1 MSDTIGDILNTLRG
15 KTATI
20 MASAD
25 SDFEYDPNR
34 SSEWSSTPPTHQQT
48 QDELTHTFLTP
59 KPELSRGWLKYIN
72 EDFHVDKL
80 VEFAPALYGLP
91 EATVRTDVQ
100 FDRLGIDGHITGYKE
115 CTVSGGDLNN
125 KNSMSVNRAAGSK
138 LDFVRGRSGFMPF
151 APGGVDLAEKQEQGQ
166 LLHRDSHGLFD
177 VAPGFERGLD
187 IVGSVA
193 EADSE
198 LGALAKDER
207 DEESTTGAQGAD
219 SGLVGELSE
228 QVSNLDLAGDGDKH
242 SIDDLLPND
251 ITFGRA
257 QTSFNTTQKTKDW
270 AHVVNVN
277 KEITNF
283 HELVPQMAREF
294 PFELDTFQKEAVY
307 HLEQGDSVFV
317 AAHTSAGKTV
327 IAEYAIAMAQRNMTK
342 AIYTSPIKALSNQKF
357 RDFKHTFDDVGI
369 LTGDVQINPEASSL
383 IMTTEILRSMLYR
396 GADLIRDVEF
406 VIFDEVHYVN
416 DADRGVVWE
425 EVIIMLPEHVKFI
438 LLSATVPNTFEF
450 ANWVGR
456 TKQKDIYVIST
467 PKRPV
472 PLVNYLWCKNQM
484 IEVVDEKKQF
494 LIGGYNK
501 AKEIMSGNSNTAAA
515 GRGGAAGGAGRGGAA
530 SRGGAAG
537 RGGNNVR
544 GGRGGR
550 GGARGGSSQIT
561 PKQQKSA
568 TMPSKSDFVQM
579 VNKLHTLNLHPMC
592 VFVFSR
598 KMCEQFAGYLQ
609 GLDFCNQK
617 EKSEIHMFF
626 DKAVTRLS
634 QDDRNLPQILQ
645 MREYLSRGIAV
656 HHAGLLP
663 IVKEVVEILFARS
676 LVRVL
681 FATETFAMGL
691 NLPTR
696 TVVFAGTRKHDG
708 TTFRTLLPGEYT
720 QMAGRAGRRGLD
732 KTGTVIIMVPGEV
745 APLDQ
750 LKEMMLGQPTRL
762 KSQFRLTYNMI
773 LNLLRI
779 EALKVEEMI
788 KRSFSENANQLLLPE
803 HEASVKSNETLLS
816 KLEKVPYP
824 DCDPYMADV
833 LRIGLA
839 ARECQKYIMTQGPKI
854 ANMRDIF
861 KVGRVVIFDLADGS
875 SRRIGFISRPV
886 IGESASILAFP
897 CAGSSTTLPLFPQQ
911 PGYCRLI
918 LQPLIPSSGKL
929 EMYAVKIPD
938 LVFITK
944 YIINNVRDVARYDKQ
959 AVDDAFQ
966 NINKICRRSGGV
978 AECSWDRLKELE
990 LQQKCQEKI
999 HLEIEF
1005 SQIPCVKNLPANFL
1019 KSFKQ
1024 EYEEYEIRKKISDLR
1039 QTLSDQNLELL
1050 PDYEQRVQ
1058 VLKDLNYVDDKNIVL
1073 LKGRVACEINSGFE
1087 LFISEL
1093 VLDNFLGDYEPE
1105 EIVALLSA
1113 FVYEGSKDVEEPIT
1127 VTPRLDKGRERIK
1140 QLVGHVTDV
1149 LEHRQVI
1156 MTSDEQQF
1164 LERGR
1169 FGLIEVV
1176 YEWARGM
1183 TFEAIS
1189 ELTSVQEGIIV
1200 RVISRLDEV
1209 CREVRNAARII
1220 GDATLQDKMET
1231 AQERIKRDII
1241 FCASLYL

>member
-1 MSDTIGDILNTLRG
+1 MSNEISDILKALRA
-15 KTATI
+15 KTANV
-20 MASAD
+20 D
-25 SDFEYDPNR
+25 LDYDPHKP
-34 SSEWSSTPPTHQQT
+34 SEWAAAPKTTEET
-48 QDELTHTFLTP
+48 QSELSNAFLTP
-59 KPELSRGWLKYIN
+59 QPQLSTGWLKHVN
-72 EDFHVDKL
+72 ADFHVDKL
-80 VEFAPALYGLP
+80 LEFAPQLYGLP
-91 EATVRTDVQ
+91 EVSVRTDVQ
-100 FDRLGIDGHITGYKE
+100 FERLGIEGHITGYRE
-115 CTVSGGDLNN
+115 STVAGGDLNN

-151 APGGVDLAEKQEQGQ
+151 APGGVDLAEKEQGT
-166 LLHRDSHGLFD
+166 LHHRDADGLFD
-177 VAPGFERGLD
+177 VPPGFERGLEAA
-187 IVGSVA
+187 GTVA
-193 EADSE
+193 EADAE
-198 LGALAKDER
+198 LGTLSKDER
-207 DEESTTGAQGAD
+207 EEETTAGD

-228 QVSNLDLAGDGDKH
+228 GISNVDLGEAH
-242 SIDDLLPND
+242 AIDDLLPND

-257 QTSFNTTQKTKDW
+257 QTSMNQAPKQKDW

-277 KEITNF
+277 KEISNF

-494 LIGGYNK
+494 LIAGYNK
-501 AKEIMSGNSNTAAA
+501 AKEIMNPSTPPAGA
-515 GRGGAAGGAGRGGAA
+515 GRGGAAGGNARGGAARGGAARGGARGRGGAQ
-530 SRGGAAG
+530 
-537 RGGNNVR
+537 
-544 GGRGGR
+544 
-550 GGARGGSSQIT
+550 RGGSSQIT

-634 QDDRNLPQILQ
+634 QADRNLPQILQ

-663 IVKEVVEILFARS
+663 IVKEVVEILFAKS

-745 APLDQ
+745 TPLDQ
-750 LKEMMLGQPTRL
+750 LKEMMLGKPTRL

-816 KLEKVPYP
+816 KLKKVPYP

-839 ARECQKYIMTQGPKI
+839 ARECQNYIMTKGSKI

-861 KVGRVVIFDLADGS
+861 RVGRVVLFDLADGS
-875 SRRIGFISRPV
+875 SRKIGFISRPV
-886 IGESASILAFP
+886 IGETASILAFP
-897 CAGSSTTLPLFPQQ
+897 CVGTSTILPLFPQQ
-911 PGYCRLI
+911 AGYCRLI

-929 EMYAVKIPD
+929 EMYSVKIPD

-959 AVDDAFQ
+959 AVDEAFQ
-966 NINKICRRSGGV
+966 SINKICRRSGGV
-978 AECSWDRLKELE
+978 AECSWDRLKEME
-990 LQQKCQEKI
+990 LQQKVQQKA
-999 HLEIEF
+999 HLVQEF
-1005 SQIPCVKNLPANFL
+1005 SQIPCVNKLHPDFL
-1019 KSFKQ
+1019 KAFKQ
-1024 EYEEYEIRKKISDLR
+1024 EYEEYEIRKKIADLR
-1039 QTLSDQNLELL
+1039 QSLSDQNLELL

-1140 QLVGHVTDV
+1140 ELVGHVTDV

-1156 MTSDEQQF
+1156 MTTDEQQF